1 MCDCQRH
8 SHRTDDENYDDP
20 QIVVLRLEKPLE
32 INLNLKITYLDP
44 AVNGKI
50 IMGQVSQKPQ

>member
-1 MCDCQRH
+1 MCDCNEH
-8 SHRTDDENYDDP
+8 SRYDDKP
-20 QIVVLRLEKPLE
+20 QVIILKLEKPLE

-50 IMGQVSQKPQ
+50 TFGPVSQK